1 LEVSWLPSYGPEM
14 RSGSAHCDVCM
25 SKKRIGSPLV
35 SQPNV
40 LIAMNEISL
49 RKFAPSVGPQGLI
62 LFNGTTLPPDF
73 ELPSSRIVC
82 IPATEIADG
91 LGSTKVANVVL
102 MGAFLEETSCLSP
115 ETAARA
121 IEDKVKRIDLLEVNR
136 RALEA
141 GREFI
146 DKEEMLVGAEPQPDG
161 FPY

>member
-1 LEVSWLPSYGPEM
+1 
-14 RSGSAHCDVCM
+14 
-25 SKKRIGSPLV
+25 
-35 SQPNV
+35 
-40 LIAMNEISL
+40 
-49 RKFAPSVGPQGLI
+49 
-62 LFNGTTLPPDF
+62 
-73 ELPSSRIVC
+73 
-82 IPATEIADG
+82 
-91 LGSTKVANVVL
+91 VANVVV

-121 IEDKVKRIDLLEVNR
+121 IEDKVKRIELLEVNR